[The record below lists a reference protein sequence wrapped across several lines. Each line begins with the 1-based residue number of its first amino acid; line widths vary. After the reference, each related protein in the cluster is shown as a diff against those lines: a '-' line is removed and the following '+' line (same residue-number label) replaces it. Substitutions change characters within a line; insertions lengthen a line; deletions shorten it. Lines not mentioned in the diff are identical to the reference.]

1 MTKKPSRL
9 RYIKLKLVDAI
20 TNKTISWG
28 RIRGSQLPE
37 SFPSEGQWQLAD
49 GHYIVEGA
57 HPLHSQDF
65 IPKGKLTLWLKKV
78 EQ

>member
-1 MTKKPSRL
+1 MTKKPSKL
-9 RYIKLKLVDAI
+9 RIIKIKLVDSI
-20 TNKTISWG
+20 TDKTLCWDKLRASF
-28 RIRGSQLPE
+28 LPE
-37 SFPSEGQWQLAD
+37 SFPDDLRVGIA
-49 GHYIVEGA
+49 GNMYTIEGA